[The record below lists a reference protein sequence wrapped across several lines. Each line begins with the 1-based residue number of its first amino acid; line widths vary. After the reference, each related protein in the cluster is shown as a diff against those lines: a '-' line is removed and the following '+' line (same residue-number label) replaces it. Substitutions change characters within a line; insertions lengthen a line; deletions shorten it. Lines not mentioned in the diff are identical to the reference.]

1 MYTKILN
8 EVVLCLF
15 NKNQEMTLYDFLI
28 HIYLYLLFFYENSSL
43 DINSVDSYN
52 KLITVF
58 IPFIKLKFN
67 YKLNAISNDK
77 YQSLIDKNNINDI
90 FVTKTKTTK
99 NNFND
104 IIYDIF
110 KTIKEL
116 KIYSKEMKS
125 LFTKQNVIEYIN
137 KLYNDYIIN
146 SKITNTINDKLVLN
160 LFSGSGNLINC
171 LIDNSDYSDKFN
183 SSNITLC
190 DNNEFMNIIAY
201 ANLKMNT
208 GSEFLNIIKTDILH
222 DNNINSEYDVIISD
236 LPDDIRNIIHANC
249 CNRIKQ
255 FKIRGTKSEPL
266 ILQLVMS
273 LLNQNGIAFIIVP
286 DSMLFSDSNQH
297 IETRKYLLENFK
309 LEKVINIE
317 DKKSILM
324 FTNNGKTSS
333 IQFLSMLNDYNLTV
347 NIDIIKTKNYS
358 FYYYNYEN
366 NINIPIKNNLNNDKC
381 QKLGQIINIL
391 NTFPKTNNSELA
403 EYLVCY
409 KTNLFKIMKTSD
421 TTNTINLTKL
431 TKTTEVDYVFEVNNK
446 DQYSQNYINYYL
458 LNLFN
463 KNLNN
468 ISKGKIKQLDIDVIK
483 NLNIYIPQYSLQ
495 IEIINTIEYNNK
507 IIELNKIQIN
517 NYEQLKLNYLSN
529 IISSISTEKLV
540 NMCKISHDSVSS
552 NTIVINRNSNMAGT
566 VGLTVLD
573 NESTT
578 NNYYLEPDTT
588 QINNICLYYI
598 LKMYESKLKE
608 MSKANNTI
616 NLART
621 KLENIEIPILSSK
634 DSILIEKCVIFDN
647 KIKQLIIMNEQL
659 EIMSL
664 F

>member
-1 MYTKILN
+1 MYKEILN
-8 EVVLCLF
+8 KVVLCLF
-15 NKNQEMTLYDFLI
+15 NKNAEMVLYDFLI
-28 HIYLYLLFFYENSSL
+28 HIYLYLLFFYENKSL
-43 DINSVDSYN
+43 NINSIDSYN

-58 IPFIKLKFN
+58 IPFIKSKFN
-67 YKLNAISNDK
+67 YKLNAISYDK
-77 YQSLIDKNNINDI
+77 YESLIDKNNINLI
-90 FVTKTKTTK
+90 FETETETKT
-99 NNFND
+99 NFND
-104 IIYDIF
+104 IIYDIL
-110 KTIKEL
+110 KTTKEL

-137 KLYNDYIIN
+137 KLYNDYVST
-146 SKITNTINDKLVLN
+146 SKTTIRTKDNLILN

-171 LIDNSDYSDKFN
+171 LINNLDQSYSSDQSNQFN
-183 SSNITLC
+183 PSNITLC

-208 GSEFLNIIKTDILH
+208 GNEFSNIIKTDILH

-249 CNRIKQ
+249 CNKIKQ

-333 IQFLSMLNDYNLTV
+333 IQFSSMLNDYNLTV
-347 NIDIIKTKNYS
+347 NIDIIKTKNSS

-366 NINIPIKNNLNNDKC
+366 NINVPIKSNISNDKC

-391 NTFPKTNNSELA
+391 NTFPKTNNSELV

-409 KTNLFKIMKTSD
+409 KTNLFKIMKAYELKKS
-421 TTNTINLTKL
+421 TKSV
-431 TKTTEVDYVFEVNNK
+431 EIDYVFEVNNN

-529 IISSISTEKLV
+529 IISSISTDKLV

-566 VGLTVLD
+566 ISLTVLD

-578 NNYYLEPDTT
+578 NNYYLEPDTS
-588 QINNICLYYI
+588 QINNTCLYYI
-598 LKMYESKLKE
+598 LKLYESKLKE

-616 NLART
+616 NLSRT
-621 KLENIEIPILSSK
+621 KLENIEIPVLSSK
-634 DSILIEKCVIFDN
+634 DSILIEKCLIFDE